1 MMWGWCGR
9 APRAR
14 QPVARAAKSR
24 IRAEA
29 TGHIPTIRSGPP
41 APIDGALQHDRG
53 AGIDSIPG
61 HPVGD
66 QEHAAAD
73 RRLSCACVFSS
84 CPARGPGLTQARH
97 LGAGVHD
104 SAKPLGTRRR
114 RPAFDTQRVDFWH
127 SIPRGPGLLTTLRP
141 GSGRRPGPYRTE
153 KAGRS
158 PRRPCPSLREG
169 PEPKPRQKR
178 GLGGGQPR
186 R

>member
-73 RRLSCACVFSS
+73 RRLSCACGFGVTS
-84 CPARGPGLTQARH
+84 C
-97 LGAGVHD
+97 
-104 SAKPLGTRRR
+104 TRP
-114 RPAFDTQRVDFWH
+114 RPPDNTPPRV
-127 SIPRGPGLLTTLRP
+127 RQTA
-141 GSGRRPGPYRTE
+141 GPYRTGIGSSCS
-153 KAGRS
+153 AGNS
-158 PRRPCPSLREG
+158 PIHSATPWATRLRACSSVTMC
-169 PEPKPRQKR
+169 
-178 GLGGGQPR
+178 GLLRAASSSPIVSTVGLR
-186 R
+186 FEL